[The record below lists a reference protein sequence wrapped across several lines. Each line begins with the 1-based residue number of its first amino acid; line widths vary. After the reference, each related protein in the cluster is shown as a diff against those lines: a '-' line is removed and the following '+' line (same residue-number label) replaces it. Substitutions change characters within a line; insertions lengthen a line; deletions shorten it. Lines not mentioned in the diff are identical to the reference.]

1 MQLQALDK
9 VLNDAFPVEDENRTL
24 YVSWASITWDCWL
37 TGFGSVDEDLSI
49 FN

>member
-24 YVSWASITWDCWL
+24 YASWAYM
-37 TGFGSVDEDLSI
+37 SVNDLSV
-49 FN
+49 FY